1 MSFEQGK
8 VAIVTGGASGIGL
21 AIVKK
26 FLQQGAKGVG
36 VVDICEETGK
46 KVVSSLEKEYG
57 DKVIFIEGDVSKEED
72 VRNAFNK
79 MIERFKNLDIVV
91 NNAGI
96 EEGPNYEKVVS
107 INLLG
112 VMHGTYIAVR
122 EYLPKYKSSDEALV
136 LNTASVL
143 GLNSSAL
150 GSTYSATKH
159 GVVGLGKA
167 FGEDES
173 CLKNKIRVIT
183 ICPGVI
189 LTPSIADMISK
200 NSELQQQLF
209 EISKK
214 MSSSEYVA
222 DALQDIMKKGN
233 NGSVWVAEN
242 DEPPYEVTFLHREEM
257 RKTS

>member
-143 GLNSSAL
+143 GLNSMTQ
-150 GSTYSATKH
+150 GPTYSATKH

-183 ICPGVI
+183 ICPGLI
-189 LTPSIADMISK
+189 LTPLIADVMSK
-200 NSELQQQLF
+200 PSVLQQKLSG
-209 EISKK
+209 ISRK
-214 MSSSEYVA
+214 MSS
-222 DALQDIMKKGN
+222 
-233 NGSVWVAEN
+233 
-242 DEPPYEVTFLHREEM
+242 
-257 RKTS
+257 

>member
-21 AIVKK
+21 VIVKK
-26 FLQQGAKGVG
+26 FLQQGVKGVG

-143 GLNSSAL
+143 GLNSMTQ
-150 GSTYSATKH
+150 GPTYSATKH

-183 ICPGVI
+183 ICPGLI
-189 LTPSIADMISK
+189 LTPLIADVMSK
-200 NSELQQQLF
+200 PSVLQQKLSG
-209 EISKK
+209 ISRK
-214 MSSSEYVA
+214 MSS
-222 DALQDIMKKGN
+222 
-233 NGSVWVAEN
+233 
-242 DEPPYEVTFLHREEM
+242 
-257 RKTS
+257 